1 MTGAA
6 LVCTFSVKFVGL
18 FVILF
23 VGVSTV
29 YDLWALL
36 GDVTQSCAAVARHL
50 LARVLCLILLPL
62 ALYTSFFLLHF
73 LLLSRAGQGSA
84 HFGPRFQSSLAGN
97 EYEGAEV
104 RRYVQYGSVI
114 TLKGSNNFPC
124 AYLHSHHHQVNIVAI
139 FKKYL

>member
-23 VGVSTV
+23 VGVSTA

-36 GDVTQSCAAVARHL
+36 GDTTQSCAAVARHL

-62 ALYTSFFLLHF
+62 ALYLTFFLLHF
-73 LLLSRAGQGSA
+73 LLLSKAGQVVPQIDYSVKLYNHGE
-84 HFGPRFQSSLAGN
+84 GP
-97 EYEGAEV
+97 
-104 RRYVQYGSVI
+104 
-114 TLKGSNNFPC
+114 C
-124 AYLHSHHHQVNIVAI
+124 
-139 FKKYL
+139 